1 MAALTP
7 TAGTRVDMVTG
18 NKRWVVAAFADV
30 DDADTWTP
38 GLSIIDQVLV
48 MNRTA
53 NPTTTEVN
61 STVTTPATRQ
71 AVITFDTEGNN
82 LSLVVTAFGN

>member
-7 TAGTRVDMVTG
+7 TAGTREDMILG
-18 NKRWVVAAFADV
+18 NVRAVKAAFADV
-30 DDADTWTP
+30 DDADTWVP
-38 GLSIIDQVLV
+38 GLSVIHQVLV
-48 MNRTA
+48 QNRTA

-61 STVTTPATRQ
+61 ATVTTPATRQ

-82 LSLVVTAFGN
+82 LSLVVTAFGL